1 MIGCTATADACVR
14 TWLARVRRATCS
26 ENQVRGRKLR
36 LHHDLPL
43 RQNLQNRHT
52 EEQRYSMRLHHGG
65 HQMRT
70 CERKQ
75 LVELLRALEA
85 LRRVMTPSQ
94 SVNLWYLHQALEFA
108 DARRP

>member
-1 MIGCTATADACVR
+1 
-14 TWLARVRRATCS
+14 
-26 ENQVRGRKLR
+26 
-36 LHHDLPL
+36 
-43 RQNLQNRHT
+43 
-52 EEQRYSMRLHHGG
+52 MRLHHGG